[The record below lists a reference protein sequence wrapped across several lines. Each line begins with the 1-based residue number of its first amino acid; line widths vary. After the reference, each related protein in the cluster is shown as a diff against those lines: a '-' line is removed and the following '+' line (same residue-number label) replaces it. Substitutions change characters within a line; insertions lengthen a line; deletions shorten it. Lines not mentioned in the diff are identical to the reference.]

1 MEASRPTE
9 ADGGRETT
17 GHMTVVIKAVGIGGG
32 GCNAVTRMVRAGIR
46 GIGFIAMNT
55 DAQALSLAEAPT
67 RMQLGAQITKGLGAG
82 GDPSVGARAAD
93 QGREEIRSTIRGADM
108 VFIAAGMGGGT
119 GTGAAPVVAEIA
131 RECGALTIAF
141 VTKPFSFEGR
151 RRRQVAE
158 EGIEKLATRTDTLIV
173 VPNDRALQLCDDR
186 AAASDA
192 FKLVDEVFCQA
203 VAAVSEVIIV
213 PGMINLDFAGVR
225 SIMKDAGLA
234 WMSIG
239 VGTGQ
244 DRAVDAARNALTSP
258 FLEVQVAGAKA
269 VLFTITGGSDLT
281 LFEVNRAA
289 QFISQA
295 VDPQANIIFGV
306 TIDPK
311 MQNELK
317 ITLIATRVST
327 EPKAHQ

>member
-1 MEASRPTE
+1 MEASRPAE

-17 GHMTVVIKAVGIGGG
+17 GHTTAVIKAVGIGGG

-93 QGREEIRSTIRGADM
+93 QDREEIRSAIRGADM

-151 RRRQVAE
+151 RRR
-158 EGIEKLATRTDTLIV
+158 KWR
-173 VPNDRALQLCDDR
+173 
-186 AAASDA
+186 
-192 FKLVDEVFCQA
+192 
-203 VAAVSEVIIV
+203 
-213 PGMINLDFAGVR
+213 
-225 SIMKDAGLA
+225 
-234 WMSIG
+234 
-239 VGTGQ
+239 
-244 DRAVDAARNALTSP
+244 
-258 FLEVQVAGAKA
+258 
-269 VLFTITGGSDLT
+269 
-281 LFEVNRAA
+281 
-289 QFISQA
+289 
-295 VDPQANIIFGV
+295 
-306 TIDPK
+306 
-311 MQNELK
+311 
-317 ITLIATRVST
+317 RVSRNW
-327 EPKAHQ
+327 PQRQIP